1 MLPDP
6 QQYDIDI
13 TTGSYVRLAYEKAS
27 PMRRIM
33 AVAIDWTAI
42 YIVFC
47 GILFLLANTGL
58 TQLLERLLNDEEF
71 ADTAIFL
78 IFAFITS
85 FADLTCEYVFNGR
98 TLGKMLLKT
107 QVMTDDCKPPSLLQ
121 CLMRWITFPIDMSLI
136 GLILISRKGKRI
148 GDIASGC
155 NVVKS
160 AMGVVGKVSSEGYF
174 DFADPGYKPRHP
186 NAYTLSD
193 KDRELVRKAVHN
205 RLYKAYRKEVAEHIS
220 DVLRIVKMED
230 DLEFLAHIEQD
241 CKYFDNLG
249 GGAERA
255 AGGEAAS

>member
-1 MLPDP
+1 MKELRVTLKHVRKAYARPVLTDVNLELNNDS
-6 QQYDIDI
+6 Y
-13 TTGSYVRLAYEKAS
+13 TAVVGRSGSGKS
-27 PMRRIM
+27 
-33 AVAIDWTAI
+33 T
-42 YIVFC
+42 
-47 GILFLLANTGL
+47 
-58 TQLLERLLNDEEF
+58 LLNILGLVEER
-71 ADTAIFL
+71 DGG
-78 IFAFITS
+78 
-85 FADLTCEYVFNGR
+85 EYVFNGR

-220 DVLRIVKMED
+220 DVLRIVRMED